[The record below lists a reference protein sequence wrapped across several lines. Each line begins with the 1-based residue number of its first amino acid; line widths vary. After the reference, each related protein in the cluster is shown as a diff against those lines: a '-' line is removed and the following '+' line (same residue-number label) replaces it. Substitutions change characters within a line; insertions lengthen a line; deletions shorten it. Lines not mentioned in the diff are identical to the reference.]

1 MKYGIF
7 DFSGKNIPELSLWQ
21 SAAWKNILTKSGQA
35 REVFYFG
42 NPDAT
47 FFLVE
52 IRAVGAGFF
61 GAFILWVKDFQIADD
76 FSDCFKSLKNFL
88 QKKWIIFLQVEPIEE
103 IVEFQNLPSREVSRK
118 FLTPFTRI
126 ISLEKS
132 VDDIIAN
139 MPQKG
144 RYAIRNAEKKWV
156 KIEIITDFS
165 EKILDEWMWLL
176 EETTARD
183 SFSHNS
189 RRYYELFLRELWE
202 NAFIV
207 ASKMDGKYLAMTI
220 SVFSGE
226 SGFYYYGASTSD
238 PEGRKLASSYLT
250 LWESMK
256 FAKNHG
262 KKMYDLFGVA
272 DPNNPDDPLMGVSQF
287 KQKLGGEIYE
297 LPEKFLFPISFK
309 FSIYSL
315 LLKIKKFLKK

>member
-1 MKYGIF
+1 
-7 DFSGKNIPELSLWQ
+7 
-21 SAAWKNILTKSGQA
+21 
-35 REVFYFG
+35 
-42 NPDAT
+42 
-47 FFLVE
+47 
-52 IRAVGAGFF
+52 
-61 GAFILWVKDFQIADD
+61 
-76 FSDCFKSLKNFL
+76 
-88 QKKWIIFLQVEPIEE
+88 
-103 IVEFQNLPSREVSRK
+103 
-118 FLTPFTRI
+118 
-126 ISLEKS
+126 
-132 VDDIIAN
+132 
-139 MPQKG
+139 
-144 RYAIRNAEKKWV
+144 
-156 KIEIITDFS
+156 
-165 EKILDEWMWLL
+165 
-176 EETTARD
+176 
-183 SFSHNS
+183 
-189 RRYYELFLRELWE
+189 
-202 NAFIV
+202 
-207 ASKMDGKYLAMTI
+207 MDGKYLAMTI

>member
-76 FSDCFKSLKNFL
+76 FSDRFKSLKNFL

-103 IVEFQNLPSREVSRK
+103 IVEFKNLPSREVSRK